1 MKALQKV
8 ILSERKISP
17 SAQTALDEMTL
28 CIWKCPERCLI
39 YVCIRCKFHYG
50 ARAVVWFGAEHI
62 SALIRSDL
70 INSDKERERELRRI
84 YGLDTW
90 KK

>member
-1 MKALQKV
+1 MY
-8 ILSERKISP
+8 
-17 SAQTALDEMTL
+17 ALDANSITG
-28 CIWKCPERCLI
+28 
-39 YVCIRCKFHYG
+39 VH
-50 ARAVVWFGAEHI
+50 AVVWFGAEHI